1 MIRRR
6 RVINIVPAITTPIAA
21 TSQPFEFEPVAG
33 NTGACITVVAVGFT
47 SVTVATT
54 VVVVDASVVVV
65 DASVVEVDTS
75 VVEVDTSVVEVD
87 ASVVVVDASVVVD
100 AGVLSTCVMV
110 NASEPPIAFL
120 K

>member
-1 MIRRR
+1 MVRRR

-33 NTGACITVVAVGFT
+33 KTGACITVVAVGFT

-54 VVVVDASVVVV
+54 VVVATAVVV
-65 DASVVEVDTS
+65 DASVVV
-75 VVEVDTSVVEVD
+75 VD

>member
-1 MIRRR
+1 MVRRR

-21 TSQPFEFEPVAG
+21 TSQPFESEPVAG

-54 VVVVDASVVVV
+54 VVVATAVVV
-65 DASVVEVDTS
+65 DASVVV
-75 VVEVDTSVVEVD
+75 VD

>member
-1 MIRRR
+1 MVRRR
-6 RVINIVPAITTPIAA
+6 RVINIVPATTTPIAA
-21 TSQPFEFEPVAG
+21 TSQPFESEPVAG

-54 VVVVDASVVVV
+54 VVVATAVVV
-65 DASVVEVDTS
+65 DASVVV
-75 VVEVDTSVVEVD
+75 VD

>member
-1 MIRRR
+1 MVRRR

-65 DASVVEVDTS
+65 DASVV
-75 VVEVDTSVVEVD
+75 
-87 ASVVVVDASVVVD
+87 VD

>member
-1 MIRRR
+1 M
-6 RVINIVPAITTPIAA
+6 INIVPAITTPIAA

-54 VVVVDASVVVV
+54 VVEV
-65 DASVVEVDTS
+65 DASVVEVDT
-75 VVEVDTSVVEVD
+75 
-87 ASVVVVDASVVVD
+87 SVVVD

>member
-1 MIRRR
+1 MVRRR
-6 RVINIVPAITTPIAA
+6 RVINIVPATTTPIAA
-21 TSQPFEFEPVAG
+21 TSQPFESEPVAG

-47 SVTVATT
+47 SVTFATT
-54 VVVVDASVVVV
+54 VVEVDASVVEV

-75 VVEVDTSVVEVD
+75 VVEVDTSVV
-87 ASVVVVDASVVVD
+87 VD

-110 NASEPPIAFL
+110 NTSEPPIAFL

>member
-1 MIRRR
+1 
-6 RVINIVPAITTPIAA
+6 VINIVPATTTPIAA
-21 TSQPFEFEPVAG
+21 TSQPFESEPVAG

-54 VVVVDASVVVV
+54 VVEVDT
-65 DASVVEVDTS
+65 SVVEVDTS

-87 ASVVVVDASVVVD
+87 TSVVEVDTSVVVD

-110 NASEPPIAFL
+110 NASEPPIAFI

>member
-1 MIRRR
+1 MVSQLMRRR
-6 RVINIVPAITTPIAA
+6 RVINIVPATTTPIAA

-33 NTGACITVVAVGFT
+33 NTGACTTVVAVGFT
-47 SVTVATT
+47 SVTVATA
-54 VVVVDASVVVV
+54 VV
-65 DASVVEVDTS
+65 VDTS
-75 VVEVDTSVVEVD
+75 VVVVD

-110 NASEPPIAFL
+110 NASEPPVAFL

>member
-1 MIRRR
+1 MVRRR

-33 NTGACITVVAVGFT
+33 KTGACITVVAVGFT

-54 VVVVDASVVVV
+54 VVVATAVVVDASVVVV
-65 DASVVEVDTS
+65 DASVVVVDAS
-75 VVEVDTSVVEVD
+75 VVVVD

>member
-1 MIRRR
+1 MVRRR
-6 RVINIVPAITTPIAA
+6 RVINIVPATTTPIAA

-65 DASVVEVDTS
+65 DASVV
-75 VVEVDTSVVEVD
+75 
-87 ASVVVVDASVVVD
+87 VD

-110 NASEPPIAFL
+110 NASEPPVAFL

>member
-1 MIRRR
+1 M
-6 RVINIVPAITTPIAA
+6 INIVPAITTPIAA

-54 VVVVDASVVVV
+54 VVVATAVVV
-65 DASVVEVDTS
+65 DASVVV
-75 VVEVDTSVVEVD
+75 VD

>member
-1 MIRRR
+1 MVRRR

-21 TSQPFEFEPVAG
+21 TSQPFESEPVAG

-65 DASVVEVDTS
+65 DASVVV
-75 VVEVDTSVVEVD
+75 VD

>member
-1 MIRRR
+1 MVRRR

-54 VVVVDASVVVV
+54 VVVA
-65 DASVVEVDTS
+65 T
-75 VVEVDTSVVEVD
+75 
-87 ASVVVVDASVVVD
+87 VVVVDASVVVD

>member
-54 VVVVDASVVVV
+54 VVVATVVV
-65 DASVVEVDTS
+65 
-75 VVEVDTSVVEVD
+75 VD

>member
-1 MIRRR
+1 M
-6 RVINIVPAITTPIAA
+6 INIVPAITTPIAA
-21 TSQPFEFEPVAG
+21 TSQPFESEPVAG

-54 VVVVDASVVVV
+54 VVVATAVVV
-65 DASVVEVDTS
+65 DASVVV
-75 VVEVDTSVVEVD
+75 VD

>member
-1 MIRRR
+1 MVRRR

-54 VVVVDASVVVV
+54 VVVVDASVV
-65 DASVVEVDTS
+65 EVNTS
-75 VVEVDTSVVEVD
+75 VVEVDT
-87 ASVVVVDASVVVD
+87 SVVVD

-120 K
+120 KLPTAAQLPADAHDTQVK

>member
-1 MIRRR
+1 MVRRR

-21 TSQPFEFEPVAG
+21 TSQTFEFEPVAG
-33 NTGACITVVAVGFT
+33 KTGACITVVAVGFT

-54 VVVVDASVVVV
+54 VVVATAVVV
-65 DASVVEVDTS
+65 DASVVV
-75 VVEVDTSVVEVD
+75 VD

>member
-1 MIRRR
+1 MVRRR

-65 DASVVEVDTS
+65 DASVVV
-75 VVEVDTSVVEVD
+75 VD

-110 NASEPPIAFL
+110 NASEPPIAFI

>member
-1 MIRRR
+1 MVRRR

-21 TSQPFEFEPVAG
+21 TSQPFESEPVAG

-65 DASVVEVDTS
+65 DASVVV
-75 VVEVDTSVVEVD
+75 VD

-110 NASEPPIAFL
+110 NASEPPVAFL